1 MSNNKQTD
9 HLDRLP
15 NSFEEVNRVCCFN
28 HTMQLSAKALM
39 KPFDSP
45 SAGVDL
51 DGDGHSD
58 ADDILSVEGGDEERD
73 GDDASSA
80 SGDDQDEEDEEG
92 HDDDPFEALDADA
105 QQKLLEDI
113 AAVRMMLNKVCGCL
127 RI

>member
-1 MSNNKQTD
+1 
-9 HLDRLP
+9 
-15 NSFEEVNRVCCFN
+15 
-28 HTMQLSAKALM
+28 MQLSAKALM

-45 SAGVDL
+45 IAGIDL

-58 ADDILSVEGGDEERD
+58 ADDILSVEGGDEEWD

-105 QQKLLEDI
+105 QQKLLEDT
-113 AAVRMMLNKVCGCL
+113 AAVCTMLNKVRGCL